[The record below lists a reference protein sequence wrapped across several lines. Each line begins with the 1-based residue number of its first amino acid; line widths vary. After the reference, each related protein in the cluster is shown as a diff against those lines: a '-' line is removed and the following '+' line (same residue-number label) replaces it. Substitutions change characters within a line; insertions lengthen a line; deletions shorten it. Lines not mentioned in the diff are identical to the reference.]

1 LVRACRSQRAQ
12 HDERYN
18 ASRDIHIVKPRSNPE
33 WLSALQASGAE
44 QAAALTDLRAYV
56 LRAALYALRRSRG
69 NLGRLASAEINQ
81 LAEDCAQEAV
91 LAILQ
96 HVGEFRGES
105 RFTTW
110 VYSFA
115 INIALVAIRREG
127 WKRVSLDQLM
137 DNPDLDEWT
146 AREGRAATDPH
157 RRTLQ
162 AETLAVIREAIDHHL
177 SDRQRQALKAIV
189 FEGVPLDEVARHW
202 GSNRNAVYKLLHDA
216 RRKLKAH
223 LEERGFGVKE
233 TLHLFSG
240 ER

>member
-1 LVRACRSQRAQ
+1 MGS
-12 HDERYN
+12 
-18 ASRDIHIVKPRSNPE
+18 
-33 WLSALQASGAE
+33 SGAE
-44 QAAALTDLRAYV
+44 QADAITDLRAYV
-56 LRAALYALRRSRG
+56 LRAALYSLRRTRG
-69 NLGRLASAEINQ
+69 NLGRLAPTEINQ
-81 LAEDCAQEAV
+81 LAEDCAQEAL

-96 HVGEFRGES
+96 HLGEFRGES

-115 INIALVAIRREG
+115 INIALTAARREG
-127 WKRVSLDQLM
+127 WQRVPLNQLL
-137 DNPDLDEWT
+137 DNPHLDEWT
-146 AREGRAATDPH
+146 AGEGRAAVDPH

-162 AETLAVIREAIDHHL
+162 RETLAVIRDAIDHHL
-177 SDRQRQALKAIV
+177 SDRQRQALKAIF

-223 LEERGFGVKE
+223 LEERGFRVKE
-233 TLHLFSG
+233 TLDLFAG